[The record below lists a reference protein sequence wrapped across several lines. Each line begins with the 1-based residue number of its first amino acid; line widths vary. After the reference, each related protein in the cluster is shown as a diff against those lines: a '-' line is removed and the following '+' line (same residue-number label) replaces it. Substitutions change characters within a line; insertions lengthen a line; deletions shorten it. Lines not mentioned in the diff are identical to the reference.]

1 MPPSIEAPTESQE
14 ISSSS
19 STMNSSKILH
29 KLQQSNGST
38 MAMAVR
44 VYLIRHGETNWNK
57 KGKIQGGGYD
67 VPLNDNGKA
76 QALKAAKA
84 LEGISLDAVASSS
97 LSRAKETADIVYD
110 YYNSSNSSK
119 KPLRIVNSGFNE
131 MRFGKFEGIKLP
143 HRGDK
148 NMSPED
154 EARLDHFFE
163 VKANV
168 WKNHDYCF
176 LARETEEGTNP
187 DDEVYRI
194 DDELSGEGESIN
206 IVTNRSIKALSDT
219 LSRVLAET
227 SSEEPRTK
235 HVAIVSHGRTNKILL
250 GAMLDEVEAQTI
262 QQNNCNISVLDHPG
276 GWETSSVDA
285 GGGWTARLINSTDHV
300 KEPTKT
306 S

>member
-1 MPPSIEAPTESQE
+1 
-14 ISSSS
+14 
-19 STMNSSKILH
+19 
-29 KLQQSNGST
+29 
-38 MAMAVR
+38 MATTVR

-84 LEGISLDAVASSS
+84 LKGIALDAVASSS

-110 YYNSSNSSK
+110 YYNSNNSSK
-119 KPLRIVNSGFNE
+119 KPLRIVNAGFNE

-148 NMSPED
+148 NISPED

-168 WKNHDYCF
+168 WKDHDYCF

-194 DDELSGEGESIN
+194 DDELAGKGESIN
-206 IVTNRSIKALSDT
+206 IVTNRSIQALSDT
-219 LSRVLAET
+219 ISRVLDET
-227 SSEEPRTK
+227 SSEDTPTK
-235 HVAIVSHGRTNKILL
+235 HVAIVSHGRTNKVLL
-250 GAMLDEVEAQTI
+250 GAMLDEVESKTI
-262 QQNNCNISVLDHPG
+262 QQSNCNISVLDHPG
-276 GWETSSVDA
+276 WETDIVDA
-285 GGGWTARLINSTDHV
+285 KGGWTARLINSTDHV
-300 KEPTKT
+300 KEPSIT